1 MAGSSKGRTL
11 LSLFATCLN
20 SPKNRGLS
28 SAKREV
34 AGTLREAS
42 YESRSATFHF
52 CPQGLGDESMNYNFF
67 TKNKT
72 TTPQNQPIPGRKSE
86 MIQGRSG
93 GWMFNAGIWQM
104 LRRCLLVGTAKSTY
118 YAGKQELTEDF
129 VKVVKQAV
137 AENPSRVAEEI
148 LYASDGRAINNSA
161 PIFALVLLSM
171 GETPEAKQA
180 FGEIFPQVVRTGSHF
195 YEWLNY
201 TKSLRGFGKI
211 VREAGKSWLSRE
223 DVKSLAYQLLKYQQR
238 QGFTN
243 RDALRLF
250 HVKPPTEN
258 HRQLYEWVV
267 KGWADLP
274 AKIPSEAL
282 AQIWWYEWL
291 KRNPSETHQAILQG
305 RLTHEMAAPVGK
317 MDKEA
322 WQLLFQEMPIGAM
335 LRNLGS
341 LTELGVSRADEDANL
356 SRVEAVLNNK
366 EHLRKGR
373 IHPIDVLKALKTYES
388 GGRLGRS
395 KKTWSPVPRIVD
407 ILETAVELSFDVVEP
422 TGKVFMHAVDVSG
435 SMGSLVADM
444 GLSCC
449 EIATTM
455 ALVTAKAEKNYMIR
469 GFASEFRELNI
480 TAKDSFSSAVRKAS
494 NQNFGGTDASV
505 AYEWMIKNKF
515 KADVVC
521 FWTDSESWAGYK
533 RPNQAL
539 AQYRKKVN
547 PDVKAVYV
555 TLTPYQITLV
565 DPKDSLSWDLAGFD
579 PGTPR
584 IIQMLATGEL

>member
-1 MAGSSKGRTL
+1 M
-11 LSLFATCLN
+11 
-20 SPKNRGLS
+20 
-28 SAKREV
+28 
-34 AGTLREAS
+34 
-42 YESRSATFHF
+42 
-52 CPQGLGDESMNYNFF
+52 
-67 TKNKT
+67 
-72 TTPQNQPIPGRKSE
+72 
-86 MIQGRSG
+86 
-93 GWMFNAGIWQM
+93 
-104 LRRCLLVGTAKSTY
+104 
-118 YAGKQELTEDF
+118 
-129 VKVVKQAV
+129 
-137 AENPSRVAEEI
+137 
-148 LYASDGRAINNSA
+148 
-161 PIFALVLLSM
+161 
-171 GETPEAKQA
+171 
-180 FGEIFPQVVRTGSHF
+180 
-195 YEWLNY
+195 
-201 TKSLRGFGKI
+201 
-211 VREAGKSWLSRE
+211 
-223 DVKSLAYQLLKYQQR
+223 
-238 QGFTN
+238 
-243 RDALRLF
+243 
-250 HVKPPTEN
+250 
-258 HRQLYEWVV
+258 

-274 AKIPSEAL
+274 AEIPSEAL

-291 KRNPSETHQAILQG
+291 KRNPSETHQAIVQG

-322 WQLLFQEMPIGAM
+322 WQLLFQEMPIVAM

-341 LTELGVSRADEDANL
+341 LTELGVLRADENANL

-366 EHLRKGR
+366 EHLRKDR

-407 ILETAVELSFDVVEP
+407 ILEKAVELSFDVVEP

-469 GFASEFRELNI
+469 GFATEFRELNI
-480 TAKDSFSSAVRKAS
+480 TDKDSFSSALRKAS

-533 RPNQAL
+533 PIRF
-539 AQYRKKVN
+539 
-547 PDVKAVYV
+547 
-555 TLTPYQITLV
+555 
-565 DPKDSLSWDLAGFD
+565 S
-579 PGTPR
+579 
-584 IIQMLATGEL
+584 